1 MTHVTDSP
9 NGAPAQFLAF
19 SHTSLM
25 HGWVPMTV
33 QVLAGVVLTLAVGWR
48 SRRWRTV
55 WVPAAA
61 LAGAAVA
68 YLTHWYIVDRGL
80 SDEPAPAAL
89 WLWVMLTGTAVAVL
103 VLGWRTARR
112 WRRGAA
118 VLAVPLCLL
127 SAALVLNLW
136 VGYFPTVQSAWS
148 QLTSGPLPDQT
159 DQATVTAMAAS
170 RIRPPHG
177 TVVPV
182 AIPSDGSHFKHRGEL
197 VYLPP
202 EWFATTP
209 PPALPTV
216 MMIGGQFNT
225 PADWTRAGNAV
236 KTIDDFAAAHHG
248 QAPVLVFVDSGGA
261 FNNDTECVNGVRGN
275 AADHLTK
282 DVVPFMISAFGVS
295 PHRSNWGVAGWS
307 MGGTCAV
314 DLTVMHPELFSAF
327 VDVAGDFF
335 PNAGNKAQTIARL
348 FGGNA
353 DAWAAFDP
361 TTVINRHGPYRDV
374 AGWFAIS
381 SDGPPAPRRD
391 IQLSDSGAIRLAAR
405 EAAANPGNQT
415 AAAYSLCALGRANG
429 IDCAVVPQP
438 GRHDW
443 PFADRAFAAALPWLA
458 GALGTP
464 ESREPR
470 CPPRRPRPSALRW
483 WSRPSGPTP
492 ASDSA
497 GGVGCARA
505 ACGLRAALPPVQRVV
520 PMGEHAADPGAALD
534 ATGQARGMD
543 CAVAGGESVHLR
555 RTGPSPR
562 LGHTGDAGR
571 GTVDHPPARD
581 AAMVVSA
588 ATSAA
593 ALVAVIAAHR
603 HRLRPALVATALQ
616 MALTLVYWQQ
626 MVRYLEREMR

>member
-1 MTHVTDSP
+1 MSHVTAPTDS
-9 NGAPAQFLAF
+9 AATQFLAS

-25 HGWVPMTV
+25 HGWVPVTI
-33 QVLAGVVLTLAVGWR
+33 QALAAVVLVMAAGWR

-55 WVPAAA
+55 WLPVAA
-61 LAGAAVA
+61 LAGGVAA

-80 SDEPAPAAL
+80 SDDPAPAAL
-89 WLWVMLTGTAVAVL
+89 WLWITLTGMAAAVL

-170 RIRPPHG
+170 RIRPAHG

-236 KTIDDFAAAHHG
+236 KTIDDFAAAHDG
-248 QAPVLVFVDSGGA
+248 KAPVLVFVDSGGA

-282 DVVPFMISAFGVS
+282 DVVPFMISTFGVS
-295 PHRSNWGVAGWS
+295 THRSNWGVAGWS

-361 TTVINRHGPYRDV
+361 TTVISRHGPYRDV

-381 SDGPPAPRRD
+381 SDGPPPRRD
-391 IQLSDSGAIRLAAR
+391 LQLADAGAIRLAGH

-415 AAAYSLCALGRANG
+415 AAAYSLCAIGRSNG

-438 GRHDW
+438 GKHDW
-443 PFADRAFAAALPWLA
+443 PFADRVFAASLPWLA
-458 GALGTP
+458 GELGTP
-464 ESREPR
+464 GIPR
-470 CPPRRPRPSALRW
+470 TPLPAASAQ
-483 WSRPSGPTP
+483 G
-492 ASDSA
+492 A
-497 GGVGCARA
+497 GA
-505 ACGLRAALPPVQRVV
+505 PVVV
-520 PMGEHAADPGAALD
+520 PAEH
-534 ATGQARGMD
+534 
-543 CAVAGGESVHLR
+543 SN
-555 RTGPSPR
+555 
-562 LGHTGDAGR
+562 
-571 GTVDHPPARD
+571 
-581 AAMVVSA
+581 
-588 ATSAA
+588 
-593 ALVAVIAAHR
+593 
-603 HRLRPALVATALQ
+603 TAK
-616 MALTLVYWQQ
+616 
-626 MVRYLEREMR
+626 R